1 MFEKLGVV
9 TNSWAQRMEDGTR
22 FEDLVAQF
30 ARNGFRHL
38 EVRDGDYLRRS
49 EFGRFIHEIEEA
61 SAGYSHQD
69 WQRICD
75 EIHTTKNLD
84 AAVKEEHRSV
94 FDRLVNFFQ
103 ISQEVVF
110 SYALSHPWL
119 TRSSDIEA
127 DNDHITRAIQLAY
140 LLCPQQ
146 ARLRLVSLDPVDP
159 VDQPTATSNL
169 KRYRSLLPD
178 YHVILAVENAL
189 QPAPLILELVVAG
202 GALLAYDEA
211 NNYQSDG
218 SAMNTPEEF
227 WHAVKLE
234 NLASIHLKQKAP
246 QGVLARLGDGFVDI
260 AALIDR
266 LRNCGYSGDLL
277 LEYLPTADPL
287 ADAIQSRTFL
297 MGC

>member
-9 TNSWAQRMEDGTR
+9 TNSWAKSMEEGTR
-22 FEDLVAQF
+22 FEDLVVQF
-30 ARNGFRHL
+30 AYNGFRHL

-49 EFGRFIHEIEEA
+49 EFGRFIHKIEEA
-61 SAGYSHQD
+61 STDYSHQD
-69 WQRICD
+69 WRRICE
-75 EIHTTKNLD
+75 EIHTTKVSD
-84 AAVKEEHRSV
+84 AIVKEEHRSV
-94 FDRLVNFFQ
+94 FDRLINFFQ
-103 ISQEVVF
+103 MSQGVVF

-119 TRSSDIEA
+119 TRPASIEE

-159 VDQPTATSNL
+159 VDEQTATSNL

-178 YHVILAVENAL
+178 YSVILAVENAL

-211 NNYQSDG
+211 NNYRSDG
-218 SAMNTPEEF
+218 RALNTPEEF

-234 NLASIHLKQKAP
+234 NLASIHLKQKTP

-260 AALIDR
+260 AALIER

-277 LEYLPTADPL
+277 LEYLPTDQPL
-287 ADAIQSRTFL
+287 VDAIQSRAFL
-297 MGC
+297 MSC